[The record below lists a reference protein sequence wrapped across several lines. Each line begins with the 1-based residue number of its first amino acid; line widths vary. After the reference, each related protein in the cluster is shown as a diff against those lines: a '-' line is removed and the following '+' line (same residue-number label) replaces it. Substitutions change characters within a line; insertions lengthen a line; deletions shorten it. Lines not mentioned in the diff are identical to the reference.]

1 MDKTRAKERKLD
13 SRGVKMTEKDATL
26 GRWYKEFFENI
37 HLFVKSGLTQEE
49 AKKIL
54 EEFLVLSN
62 ATPKPRVMEI
72 FSDPSKLE
80 EVGVLTEMNPKPREF
95 MLRFLDPIMKKFKVE
110 GVENLDLLNPVL
122 GKIPVTLISNHLSHL
137 DAPAIFALLYGA
149 GEQGRK
155 IAERLVFIAG
165 RLAFEPDFT
174 RLGLYMFGTLLVCSK
189 KDMSD
194 NPSLSDIMT
203 KINMRAFRQ
212 SQKLQNDGNIISIF
226 PEGTR
231 SRDGR
236 LMPFVDTVYHYV
248 ANKIVLP
255 ISLEGTD
262 KILPTS
268 GFLFNQATGK
278 LTIGKPVLVGDLSK
292 KQMEHFPDNLEQIQ
306 FPGKGDK
313 KQFLIDNLALLVG
326 SNLNK
331 HQHGTYR
338 NLYKGDEIKQNILI
352 QVPDKPKE
360 EIVILGS
367 SNMSVAVGT
376 LLANKEVRV
385 KIFHPNEEEC
395 KRSNEENRDIIHY
408 PIYKLPP
415 NMEFTADPSVC
426 REATI
431 FIQGTNPWQMDEV
444 YPHIKDEIQKSNAP
458 IVNVIKGFT
467 GSNQGLILEDLQ
479 NIFGIDPSRLGVLS
493 GANYPDQI
501 MERKISGFE
510 IATNHEDLQNRSLS
524 LFNTGYIFS
533 RPAVNPMDTKGVQL
547 GGALKTVFALAMG
560 LVEGYFKKNLGGNVD
575 NTLFHISNR
584 FFNEM
589 VSVGTALGGKPE
601 TFQGLS
607 GLTDFMLACF
617 GSDTRDRKYGYDVA
631 NGTVPEKITNGF
643 YGLKVLPNLI
653 EIDPEKYPI
662 LSASYM
668 TVIQKADFDKIAI
681 QLQEKLQRF

>member
-1 MDKTRAKERKLD
+1 
-13 SRGVKMTEKDATL
+13 
-26 GRWYKEFFENI
+26 
-37 HLFVKSGLTQEE
+37 
-49 AKKIL
+49 
-54 EEFLVLSN
+54 
-62 ATPKPRVMEI
+62 
-72 FSDPSKLE
+72 
-80 EVGVLTEMNPKPREF
+80 
-95 MLRFLDPIMKKFKVE
+95 
-110 GVENLDLLNPVL
+110 
-122 GKIPVTLISNHLSHL
+122 
-137 DAPAIFALLYGA
+137 
-149 GEQGRK
+149 
-155 IAERLVFIAG
+155 
-165 RLAFEPDFT
+165 
-174 RLGLYMFGTLLVCSK
+174 LYMFGTLLVCSK

-212 SQKLQNDGNIISIF
+212 SQKLQSDGNIISIF

-268 GFLFNQATGK
+268 GFLFNQASGK
-278 LTIGKPVLVGDLSK
+278 LSIGKPVLVGELSK
-292 KQMEHFPDNLEQIQ
+292 KLMEHFPDNLEQIQ

-338 NLYKGDEIKQNILI
+338 NLYNGDITKQNVLI
-352 QVPDKPKE
+352 HVPKTPLE

-367 SNMSVAVGT
+367 SNMSVAIGT
-376 LLANKEVRV
+376 LLANKEVKV
-385 KIFHPNEEEC
+385 TVFHPNEEEC
-395 KRSNEENRDIIHY
+395 KQSNEEQRDIIHY

-415 NMEFTADPSVC
+415 NFEFSSDPEIC
-426 REATI
+426 KQATI

-444 YPHIKDEIQKSNAP
+444 YPQIKDFIQKNQSP
-458 IVNVIKGFT
+458 IINVIKGFT
-467 GSNQGLILEDLQ
+467 GSAQGLILEDLH
-479 NIFGIDPSRLGVLS
+479 NIFGIDPNRLCVVS

-510 IATNHEDLQNRSLS
+510 VATVDPSLQQKVQS

-533 RPAVNPMDTKGVQL
+533 RPAINPTDIKGVQL
-547 GGALKTVFALAMG
+547 GGALKTVFALSMG

-584 FFNEM
+584 FFHELVNM
-589 VSVGTALGGKPE
+589 GTAMGGQPE
-601 TFQGLS
+601 TFNGLS

-631 NGTVPEKITNGF
+631 NGITPDKITNGF

-653 EIDPEKYPI
+653 KIDKEKYPV
-662 LSASYM
+662 LSAAYA
-668 TVIQKADFDKIAI
+668 TVIQKVDFDKIANE
-681 QLQEKLQRF
+681 LQDTLQRIH